1 MADALRSS
9 METIILLNMH
19 SFIWESILFILYG
32 TDKKSLRITV
42 LSINHF
48 DALLCGYS
56 WACRWQTVHWHRAK
70 VIAQR
75 MPTMLRLVK
84 KRSFFRRHIEFLPH
98 HVNVRLKTIGWRL
111 LTSGNL
117 FNGIDL
123 ISFNYFQEIP
133 TGWTAYFNLQRCLT
147 LVEQERQ
154 HCWSTSVELWDNSFT
169 IDLFFCMKTSNK
181 DFVTLK
187 ISSGFCK
194 KK

>member
-1 MADALRSS
+1 

-19 SFIWESILFILYG
+19 SFIWESILFILCG

-56 WACRWQTVHWHRAK
+56 WACRRQTVHRHRAK

-75 MPTMLRLVK
+75 MPTISCDLLK
-84 KRSFFRRHIEFLPH
+84 NDHSLDAILNSFHITWTWDW
-98 HVNVRLKTIGWRL
+98 KTIGWRL

-123 ISFNYFQEIP
+123 ISFNCFQESP

-154 HCWSTSVELWDNSFT
+154 HCWSTSVELRDNSFT

-181 DFVTLK
+181 GFVTLK

>member
-56 WACRWQTVHWHRAK
+56 WACRWQTVHGHRAK

-98 HVNVRLKTIGWRL
+98 HVNVRLENDWLAPFNKWQLVQWNRSHFFQLLSRESNRLNGLFQPSTLFNIGWTGAATL
-111 LTSGNL
+111 LINQCRTVGQQLHDRFILLYEN
-117 FNGIDL
+117 I
-123 ISFNYFQEIP
+123 
-133 TGWTAYFNLQRCLT
+133 
-147 LVEQERQ
+147 
-154 HCWSTSVELWDNSFT
+154 
-169 IDLFFCMKTSNK
+169 K
-181 DFVTLK
+181 
-187 ISSGFCK
+187 
-194 KK
+194 